1 MRPITIGSESVK
13 TLFDSLF
20 VKYLVGVSTPSQV
33 TIPTVCL
40 LTDDHRLVSEFQQI
54 AYMRGFQLRLAKSPT
69 LEAVDVLDL
78 PAADIYAVDS
88 GVRASDPAGAVAD
101 VISSRPASRVLVL
114 VEEFKSDSAY
124 PLLSM
129 GVRGLLLR
137 SNAGSQLS
145 SAVESIA
152 GGGFWVP
159 RTLLSGFIDSV
170 IGSVRRTK
178 LALGRAELDESEGK
192 LMDAL
197 LENTDDVVIARE
209 LELSLEELK
218 EQIARLLRKFGVR
231 RRADLMLLRLSSPMS
246 SVA

>member
-1 MRPITIGSESVK
+1 
-13 TLFDSLF
+13 L
-20 VKYLVGVSTPSQV
+20 GVSTPSQV
-33 TIPTVCL
+33 PIPTVCL

-54 AYMRGFQLRLAKSPT
+54 AYMRGFQLRLAKSPS
-69 LEAVDVLDL
+69 LEAADVLDL
-78 PAADIYAVDS
+78 PTADIYAVDS
-88 GVRASDPAGAVAD
+88 GIRASDPAGAVAD
-101 VISSRPASRVLVL
+101 VISARPTTRVLVL
-114 VEEFKSDSAY
+114 VEEFNSDSAY

-137 SNAGSQLS
+137 SGASSQLG
-145 SAVESIA
+145 SAVEAIA

-170 IGSVRRTK
+170 IGAVRRTK
-178 LALGRAELDESEGK
+178 LALGRAELDESEAK

-209 LELSLEELK
+209 LEVSLEDLK
-218 EQIARLLRKFGVR
+218 EQIARLLQKFGVR
-231 RRADLMLLRLSSPMS
+231 RRADLMLLRLSAPMS